1 MGGSSFTLT
10 LVLVPSMR
18 VAWPRTA
25 PGMPSSAARMASQ
38 PLVPSSFAF
47 GIVII
52 VPSPLR
58 SPTSA
63 RTTSTSP
70 REPPD
75 PVGCLPPLAPVL
87 SWALALRPASLLPP
101 VPASRAESC
110 LSFGFPSWPSSCC
123 APPPCAPEPPP
134 PDPWSPDP
142 LRAWQAKGTSK
153 ASKSSRIKPSTIQ
166 IIGLPRP
173 DLSSPGTRGAS
184 SLLGLSLP
192 RFFPSWLFS
201 HSVFA
206 LLLRDGA
213 FAKGTSTPA
222 RGTAARR
229 RQ

>member
-1 MGGSSFTLT
+1 MGCSSFTLM
-10 LVLVPSMR
+10 LVLVPSLR
-18 VAWPRTA
+18 AAWPRTA
-25 PGMPSSAARMASQ
+25 PGLPPSAARTASQ

-47 GIVII
+47 GIVTI

-58 SPTSA
+58 SPTLA
-63 RTTSTSP
+63 RTAPTSP

-75 PVGCLPPLAPVL
+75 PVGCVPLAPVL
-87 SWALALRPASLLPP
+87 SWSLAIRPAPLLEP

-110 LSFGFPSWPSSCC
+110 LSFGFPPWPSSCC

-134 PDPWSPDP
+134 PEPCSPDP

-153 ASKSSRIKPSTIQ
+153 ASKSSRIRPSTIQ
-166 IIGLPRP
+166 TTGLPRP

-184 SLLGLSLP
+184 SLLGLFVP
-192 RFFPSWLFS
+192 NFFPSWLFS

-206 LLLRDGA
+206 LRLRDGA